1 MIHNEELPIGFT
13 MALAQRSDLLN
24 QFARLPEEEQQ
35 AVVEGA
41 RQVKPKSEMRGYVES
56 MFS

>member
-24 QFARLPEEEQQ
+24 RFASLPDEEQK

-41 RQVKPKSEMRGYVES
+41 KQVKSRNEMRSYVES